1 MRYAISETRRR
12 RALQQKYNEEHN
24 ITPKTVTKDVRSVI
38 EATRAAEAAD
48 EYYSTRKPDEL
59 TKKELAD
66 YVKKLEKEMREAA
79 KELQF
84 EKAAM
89 LRDVLFEYKSKL

>member
-1 MRYAISETRRR
+1 
-12 RALQQKYNEEHN
+12 
-24 ITPKTVTKDVRSVI
+24 
-38 EATRAAEAAD
+38 
-48 EYYSTRKPDEL
+48 
-59 TKKELAD
+59 
-66 YVKKLEKEMREAA
+66 MREAA